1 MCCKNKTK
9 RRKKEGKMR
18 AKKMFLTMTVVF
30 SMVAIFAVSAHAAWY
45 KCTVEKAGTGW
56 MNHVYIR
63 LSDTGG
69 SFTNVCFVAPD
80 GRKKEML
87 AIALT
92 AMTTNKNVLVKLTDT
107 AGGSVILEMWLC
119 K

>member
-1 MCCKNKTK
+1 
-9 RRKKEGKMR
+9 MR
-18 AKKMFLTMTVVF
+18 AKKMFLTMAVVF

-45 KCTVEKAGTGW
+45 KCTVEKAGIGW
-56 MNHVYIR
+56 ANHVYIT

-92 AMTTNKNVLVKLTDT
+92 AITTGKNVSVNLSSIG
-107 AGGSVILEMWLC
+107 GGSVIQGMYLLP
-119 K
+119 

>member
-1 MCCKNKTK
+1 
-9 RRKKEGKMR
+9 MR
-18 AKKMFLTMTVVF
+18 AKKVFLTMAVVF
-30 SMVAIFAVSAHAAWY
+30 SMVAIFAASAHAAWY

-56 MNHVYIR
+56 RDHVYIR

-92 AMTTNKNVLVKLTDT
+92 AMTTGKNVSVNLSSTT
-107 AGGSVILEMWLC
+107 PGSVILEVYLLP
-119 K
+119 

>member
-1 MCCKNKTK
+1 
-9 RRKKEGKMR
+9 MR
-18 AKKMFLTMTVVF
+18 AKKVFLTMAVVF
-30 SMVAIFAVSAHAAWY
+30 TMVAIFAVSAHAGVWY
-45 KCTVEKAGTGW
+45 TCTVDKAGTGW
-56 MNHVYIR
+56 KDHVYIR

-92 AMTTNKNVLVKLTDT
+92 AMTTGKNVSVNLSGTT
-107 AGGSVILEMWLC
+107 PGSVILEMWLC

>member
-1 MCCKNKTK
+1 MKAK
-9 RRKKEGKMR
+9 RV
-18 AKKMFLTMTVVF
+18 FLTMAVVF
-30 SMVAIFAVSAHAAWY
+30 SMVAIFAVSAHAGVWY
-45 KCTVEKAGTGW
+45 TCTVEKAGIGW
-56 MNHVYIR
+56 ANHVYIR

-92 AMTTNKNVLVKLTDT
+92 AMTNGKNVLVKLSGTT
-107 AGGSVILEMWLC
+107 GGSVILEMYLC

>member
-1 MCCKNKTK
+1 
-9 RRKKEGKMR
+9 MR
-18 AKKMFLTMTVVF
+18 AKKVFLTMAVVF
-30 SMVAIFAVSAHAAWY
+30 TMVAIFAVSAHAGVWY
-45 KCTVEKAGTGW
+45 TCTVDKAGTGW
-56 MNHVYIR
+56 KDHVYIR

-87 AIALT
+87 AVALT
-92 AMTTNKNVLVKLTDT
+92 AMTTGKSVLVNLSGT
-107 AGGSVILEMWLC
+107 AGGSVILEMYLC

>member
-1 MCCKNKTK
+1 
-9 RRKKEGKMR
+9 MR
-18 AKKMFLTMTVVF
+18 AKKVFLTMAVVF
-30 SMVAIFAVSAHAAWY
+30 TMVAIFAVSAHAGVWY
-45 KCTVEKAGTGW
+45 TCTVEKAGSGW
-56 MNHVYIR
+56 RDHVYIR

-92 AMTTNKNVLVKLTDT
+92 AMTTGKNVSVNLSSTT
-107 AGGSVILEMWLC
+107 PGSVILEVYLLP
-119 K
+119 

>member
-1 MCCKNKTK
+1 
-9 RRKKEGKMR
+9 MR
-18 AKKMFLTMTVVF
+18 AKKVFLTMTVVF
-30 SMVAIFAVSAHAAWY
+30 SIVAIFAVSAHAAWY
-45 KCTVEKAGTGW
+45 TCTVEQAGTGW
-56 MNHVYIR
+56 KNHVYIR

-92 AMTTNKNVLVKLTDT
+92 AMTNGKNVSVNLSSTT
-107 AGGSVILEMWLC
+107 GGSVIQAMYLC

>member
-1 MCCKNKTK
+1 
-9 RRKKEGKMR
+9 MR
-18 AKKMFLTMTVVF
+18 AKKVFLTMAVVF
-30 SMVAIFAVSAHAAWY
+30 TMVAIFAVSAHAGVWY
-45 KCTVEKAGTGW
+45 TCTVDKAGTGW
-56 MNHVYIR
+56 KDHVYIR

-92 AMTTNKNVLVKLTDT
+92 AMTTGKNVSVNLRGTT
-107 AGGSVILEMWLC
+107 PGSVILEMWLC

>member
-1 MCCKNKTK
+1 
-9 RRKKEGKMR
+9 MR
-18 AKKMFLTMTVVF
+18 AKKVFLTMAVVF
-30 SMVAIFAVSAHAAWY
+30 SIVAIFAVSAHAGVWY
-45 KCTVEKAGTGW
+45 TCTVERAAVGW
-56 MNHVYIR
+56 NDHVYIT
-63 LSDTGG
+63 LSDTAGTPA
-69 SFTNVCFVAPD
+69 FTFVNFVVPD
-80 GRKKEML
+80 TRKKEML